1 MVSGLFRKDY
11 EALTAEGVRFTPD
24 DIVRL
29 NALALKVKL
38 AAKPFVDVHRRRV
51 LFLEKFTL
59 REPTVAHE
67 IWLER
72 VADYFDFNDNRIF
85 RFVYAF
91 ALSREADELPNAL
104 RPKRVVRKV
113 FAFARKRLLSMTGA
127 ALADAIDYILFG
139 ADWTVGEAHSSLSN
153 RSSSRADFG
162 PQSPILGIL
171 VGSVARR
178 LPITLADA
186 HRMTASEL
194 LAATLQTDCRD
205 GNYEPDDERHR
216 ALGDYIR
223 AREEIRSRDGR
234 SA

>member
-1 MVSGLFRKDY
+1 MVSDLFRKDY
-11 EALTAEGVRFTPD
+11 AALTAEGVRFTPD

-29 NALALKVKL
+29 NALALKVHL
-38 AAKPFVDVHRRRV
+38 AAKPFVDVHCRRV

-59 REPTVAHE
+59 REPTIAHE

-72 VADYFDFNDNRIF
+72 VADYFDFGDNRIF

-91 ALSREADELPNAL
+91 ALSREPDELPNAL

-139 ADWTVGEAHSSLSN
+139 ADWTVGEAHSSLSK
-153 RSSSRADFG
+153 RPSGRAVFG
-162 PQSPILGIL
+162 PQSPVLGIL

-186 HRMTASEL
+186 HKMTASEL
-194 LAATLQTDCRD
+194 LAATLQADCRD

-223 AREEIRSRDGR
+223 AREEIRRRGR
-234 SA
+234 RQA